1 MDSRLLALEIKK
13 LVLKMTHL
21 SGASHIGS
29 CFSVLDIV
37 SVLYSSNFDI
47 RLENWKDN
55 KSNRV
60 ILSKGHSIAALY
72 AALATKGFFPIG
84 QLDNYCKNGSM
95 LGGHPN
101 HLVPGVELSTGSL
114 GHGLPYATGIAL
126 AKKKL
131 GYEGQVFVIMSD
143 GELDEGTT
151 WESALFAQH
160 NNLCN
165 LTVIV
170 DRNFLQSLESTEST
184 LSLEPLDEK
193 FRSFNWEVETIDG
206 HDHIKLINVLSKT
219 QLKPKLIIAETIKG
233 KGVSFMENEV
243 KWHYKSPNQEEFEK
257 ALKEIEN
264 MDTL

>member
-1 MDSRLLALEIKK
+1 VDSRILASEIRK
-13 LVLKMTHL
+13 LVLKMTHH

-47 RLENWKDN
+47 YLENWKDN

-60 ILSKGHSIAALY
+60 ILSKGHAIAALY

-131 GYEGQVFVIMSD
+131 GYGGQVFVIMSD

-257 ALKEIEN
+257 AVKEIEN

>member
-1 MDSRLLALEIKK
+1 MTKVTIITATTGSDYLKKNLES
-13 LVLKMTHL
+13 V
-21 SGASHIGS
+21 ASQT
-29 CFSVLDIV
+29 
-37 SVLYSSNFDI
+37 Y
-47 RLENWKDN
+47 
-55 KSNRV
+55 
-60 ILSKGHSIAALY
+60 
-72 AALATKGFFPIG
+72 
-84 QLDNYCKNGSM
+84 KNIQ
-95 LGGHPN
+95 
-101 HLVPGVELSTGSL
+101 HLVVVDGEQHLDKVAQILQQEKHNVDLVV
-114 GHGLPYATGIAL
+114 LPYATGIAL

-131 GYEGQVFVIMSD
+131 GYGGQVFVIMSD

>member
-1 MDSRLLALEIKK
+1 
-13 LVLKMTHL
+13 
-21 SGASHIGS
+21 
-29 CFSVLDIV
+29 
-37 SVLYSSNFDI
+37 
-47 RLENWKDN
+47 
-55 KSNRV
+55 
-60 ILSKGHSIAALY
+60 
-72 AALATKGFFPIG
+72 
-84 QLDNYCKNGSM
+84 M

-131 GYEGQVFVIMSD
+131 GYGGQVFVIMSD

>member
-1 MDSRLLALEIKK
+1 MDSRLLASEIKK

-21 SGASHIGS
+21 SGSSHIGS

-47 RLENWKDN
+47 CLDNWKDN

-60 ILSKGHSIAALY
+60 ILSKGHAVAALY
-72 AALATKGFFPIG
+72 AALALKGFFPIRH
-84 QLDNYCKNGSM
+84 LDNYCKNGSM
-95 LGGHPN
+95 FGGHPN

-126 AKKKL
+126 AKKYL
-131 GYEGQVFVIMSD
+131 GYGGHVFVIMSD

-184 LSLEPLDEK
+184 VSLEPLDEK
-193 FRSFNWEVETIDG
+193 FRAFNWEVETVNG
-206 HDHIKLINVLSKT
+206 HDHKKLNDVLSKT

-243 KWHYKSPNQEEFEK
+243 KWHYKSPNQEEFEN

-264 MDTL
+264 MDV

>member
-1 MDSRLLALEIKK
+1 MDSRILASEIRK
-13 LVLKMTHL
+13 LVLKMTHH

-47 RLENWKDN
+47 YLENWKDN

-60 ILSKGHSIAALY
+60 ILSKGHAIAALY

-131 GYEGQVFVIMSD
+131 GYGGQVFVIMSD

-257 ALKEIEN
+257 AVKEIEN

>member
-1 MDSRLLALEIKK
+1 
-13 LVLKMTHL
+13 MTHL

-60 ILSKGHSIAALY
+60 ILSKGHSIASLY

>member
-1 MDSRLLALEIKK
+1 MDSRFLASEIRK
-13 LVLKMTHL
+13 LVLKMTHH

-47 RLENWKDN
+47 CLENWKDN

-60 ILSKGHSIAALY
+60 ILSKGHAIAALY

-131 GYEGQVFVIMSD
+131 GYGGQVFVIMSD

-219 QLKPKLIIAETIKG
+219 KLKPKFIIAETIKG

-257 ALKEIEN
+257 AVKEIEN

>member
-1 MDSRLLALEIKK
+1 VDSRLLASEIKK
-13 LVLKMTHL
+13 LILKMTHL

-29 CFSVLDIV
+29 CLSVLDIV

-47 RLENWKDN
+47 RPDNWRDN

-60 ILSKGHSIAALY
+60 ILSKGHAIATLY
-72 AALATKGFFPIG
+72 AALAAKGFFPIG
-84 QLDNYCKNGSM
+84 HLDNYCKNGSM
-95 LGGHPN
+95 YGGHPN

-126 AKKKL
+126 AKKNS
-131 GYEGQVFVIMSD
+131 GYPGLVFVIMSD

-160 NNLCN
+160 NNLTN

-206 HDHIKLINVLSKT
+206 HDHMKLNNALTKT
-219 QLKPKLIIAETIKG
+219 QLSPKLIIAETTKG

-257 ALKEIEN
+257 ALKEIAN
-264 MDTL
+264 TDTL

>member
-1 MDSRLLALEIKK
+1 MDSRLLASEIKK

-21 SGASHIGS
+21 SGASHVGS

-60 ILSKGHSIAALY
+60 ILSKGHAIAALY

-131 GYEGQVFVIMSD
+131 GYGGQVFVIVSD

>member
-1 MDSRLLALEIKK
+1 
-13 LVLKMTHL
+13 MTHL
-21 SGASHIGS
+21 SGASHVGS

-60 ILSKGHSIAALY
+60 ILSKGHAIAALY

-131 GYEGQVFVIMSD
+131 GYGGQVFVIVSD

>member
-1 MDSRLLALEIKK
+1 
-13 LVLKMTHL
+13 MTHH

-47 RLENWKDN
+47 CLENWKDN

-60 ILSKGHSIAALY
+60 ILSKGHAIAALY

-131 GYEGQVFVIMSD
+131 GYGGQVFVIMSD

-193 FRSFNWEVETIDG
+193 FRSFNWKVETIDG

-219 QLKPKLIIAETIKG
+219 QSKPKLIIAETIKG

-257 ALKEIEN
+257 AVKEIEN

>member
-1 MDSRLLALEIKK
+1 MDSRLLASEIKK

-60 ILSKGHSIAALY
+60 ILSKGHSIASLY